1 MHMNESCHVFMEAAA
16 EGNELGRDRA
26 GILSQDTQHGER
38 HPQGN
43 WRELGN
49 EDATHILT
57 NQ

>member
-1 MHMNESCHVFMEAAA
+1 MEAAA
-16 EGNELGRDRA
+16 EGDELGRDLA
-26 GILSQDTQHGER
+26 GILSQDTQHRER